1 VIENWDVEDF
11 GVPFYVSPTRSAT
24 PEVGFCFAVGRRSCL
39 LATIFQLEPS
49 MNDRTNFPQFP

>member
-1 VIENWDVEDF
+1 MIENWDVEDF

-24 PEVGFCFAVGRRSCL
+24 PEVGFVLPSVAD
-39 LATIFQLEPS
+39 LAFSTIFQLEPS